1 VKGEPELDRDTVK
14 RVASAALARPVDDV
28 DWQLTPLSYVVYNPV
43 SLALFRV
50 SGTATAG
57 ASALPWSCVLK
68 ISRAHDPEQL
78 SRLSEADRERVLDAL
93 RWDRECEVYA
103 SRLLESLPP
112 GVAAPRCYGVDRE
125 RALARIW
132 MEDVAE
138 TESSWSVARYGL
150 AARHLGRFNGTFLG
164 QPELPQDW
172 LSRDWIRKWS
182 AYFAR
187 SARAILDDE
196 RIWSVPVVAEHFAT
210 QTRSEL
216 SGLLTM
222 RDRWFDALDRLPITL
237 SHLDAFRA
245 NMLSRAAAS
254 GTETV
259 LIDWAFVGYA
269 PLAADIATLVIA
281 SVFYHGEA
289 LAAAD
294 VEDAALDGYTQGLKD
309 AGHDITSDDIVRAYV
324 LNSVVRWTFIL
335 GPLVAAGRP
344 DREAAVSRAIRR
356 PYPEVVRSLAERSR
370 YLCAISRRL
379 KLD

>member
-1 VKGEPELDRDTVK
+1 MNPPELDRDTVK
-14 RVASAALARPVDDV
+14 RVASAALARPIEAVE
-28 DWQLTPLSYVVYNPV
+28 WQLTPLSYVVYNPV

-50 SGTATAG
+50 SGTATTG
-57 ASALPWSCVLK
+57 SSTLPWSCVLK
-68 ISRAHDPEQL
+68 ICRAHDPEQL
-78 SRLSEADRERVLDAL
+78 SRLSETDRERVLDAL

-103 SRLLESLPP
+103 SRLLEWLPT

-125 RALARIW
+125 HGLARIW
-132 MEDVAE
+132 LEDVAE
-138 TESSWSVARYGL
+138 TESDWTVARYGL

-196 RIWSVPVVAEHFAT
+196 RIWAVPAVAEHFAT
-210 QTRSEL
+210 GTRAEL
-216 SGLLTM
+216 SDLLTA
-222 RDRWFDALDRLPITL
+222 RDRWFDALDRLPTTL

-245 NMLSRAAAS
+245 NMLSRAAAA
-254 GTETV
+254 GPETV
-259 LIDWAFVGYA
+259 LLDWAFVGYA
-269 PLAADIATLVIA
+269 PLTADIATLVTA
-281 SVFYHGEA
+281 SIFYHGEQ
-289 LAAAD
+289 LAAED
-294 VEDAALDGYTQGLKD
+294 VENAALDGYANGLID
-309 AGHDITSDDIVRAYV
+309 AGHDITSDEITRAYV

-335 GPLVAAGRP
+335 GPLGAAGQP

-370 YLCAISRRL
+370 YLCAISRRV